1 MTLSTDVGITGDDQ
15 YPGRRHLYRYG
26 LGENYLE
33 FELVDKHQESARG
46 LNHQLASGARGVS
59 RESGAGLVGWILTR

>member
-1 MTLSTDVGITGDDQ
+1 MISTQVVAIFTGM
-15 YPGRRHLYRYG
+15 G

-59 RESGAGLVGWILTR
+59 RESGAGLFGWLDFNTVK